1 MSRPLIAITPSNSDD
16 FGALHVYTS
25 YLESVERSGG
35 IPVMLPMHPSEDDIE
50 KIAETFDGFL
60 FSGGEDIAPK
70 RYGEETSLH
79 CGSIIPERDDME
91 CRLYRALEKRDKP
104 VFGICRGIQS
114 LNVFSGGTLYQ
125 DLPSDFPGK
134 VLQHSQRSKS
144 TFPTQSIVVE
154 KDSLLYDIV
163 GKTEIY
169 MNSHHHQAVKDPA
182 PGWEVC
188 ARAKDGVIEG
198 IWRKDKTFFLGVQ
211 WHPERLTMTVPEAKA
226 LFDAFIQASAK

>member
-35 IPVMLPMHPSEDDIE
+35 IPVMLPMHPTDEDIE
-50 KIAETFDGFL
+50 RIADTFDGFL
-60 FSGGEDIAPK
+60 FSGGEDIDPK
-70 RYGEETSLH
+70 RYGEDTSLH

-91 CRLYRALEKRDKP
+91 SRLYGVLARMDKP

-125 DLPSDFPGK
+125 DLASDFPEK
-134 VLQHSQRSKS
+134 ILQHSQRSRS
-144 TFPTQSIVVE
+144 CYPTQTITVE
-154 KDSLLYDIV
+154 KDSLLYRII

-169 MNSHHHQAVKDPA
+169 MNSHHHQAVKNLA
-182 PGWEVC
+182 PGWEIC
-188 ARAKDGVIEG
+188 ARANDGVIEG
-198 IWRKDKTFFLGVQ
+198 IFRKDKSFFLGVQ
-211 WHPERLTMTVPEAKA
+211 WHPERLTSSDPDAKA
-226 LFDAFIQASAK
+226 LFDAFIKASAR